1 MNKLSFYRYFSPKLR
16 RPPITIINVLRYL
29 SRNDRTRRA
38 KIANHF
44 DKHDHEIKEAVNR
57 LTKLKM
63 VSNYCD
69 ICKITIKNYDSWKEH
84 KTTQKHKTTLKK
96 LPKNSTVEK
105 TKPVIGITKK
115 GLEVAI
121 EDPLEDNKYEC
132 KTDIEL
138 VQKQWGV
145 ITTKQ
150 FWQRIIEIFENSND
164 FKGLEKLCE
173 KYEKETLGISKIYTT
188 PYYFKQTIE
197 EFREDDKNV
206 WMYREKMQE
215 ELFYQHT
222 ILEIIA
228 TNDEINVK
236 KKTIIKEM
244 QKYVKFDLV
253 NFEKYFRK
261 LLSNGTIKKTDKVN
275 AKKFQITHL
284 GMILIFHI
292 LQTDSVAYTKDPKW
306 KKFTEPLKANA
317 ISEEEFWKKFKYL
330 RSKYAYLLPKILTDS
345 NFKKLKLSN
354 QGFLKI
360 FDEMYFH
367 EKNSF
372 FGEHNFQNLRKF
384 YEIRDI
390 DFNKK
395 LSNYLESLSITN
407 YPQEQFL
414 EKMIHLLKSKS
425 KKSIELHNYILENE
439 EKYRKNIGLIKNVSD
454 RIWTYYYSADMLYD
468 KFQYLNKNNN
478 LEKKLEK
485 KFKEEV
491 MKSMENRITFD
502 FYSLAGKYN
511 TDFGISFNN
520 EEIEEWYIAQLEQ
533 LADYVTH
540 YFDNIMM

>member
-164 FKGLEKLCE
+164 FKSLEKLCE

-261 LLSNGTIKKTDKVN
+261 
-275 AKKFQITHL
+275 
-284 GMILIFHI
+284 
-292 LQTDSVAYTKDPKW
+292 
-306 KKFTEPLKANA
+306 
-317 ISEEEFWKKFKYL
+317 
-330 RSKYAYLLPKILTDS
+330 
-345 NFKKLKLSN
+345 
-354 QGFLKI
+354 
-360 FDEMYFH
+360 
-367 EKNSF
+367 
-372 FGEHNFQNLRKF
+372 
-384 YEIRDI
+384 
-390 DFNKK
+390 
-395 LSNYLESLSITN
+395 
-407 YPQEQFL
+407 
-414 EKMIHLLKSKS
+414 
-425 KKSIELHNYILENE
+425 
-439 EKYRKNIGLIKNVSD
+439 
-454 RIWTYYYSADMLYD
+454 
-468 KFQYLNKNNN
+468 
-478 LEKKLEK
+478 
-485 KFKEEV
+485 
-491 MKSMENRITFD
+491 
-502 FYSLAGKYN
+502 
-511 TDFGISFNN
+511 
-520 EEIEEWYIAQLEQ
+520 
-533 LADYVTH
+533 
-540 YFDNIMM
+540 